1 MNELSREKRAYK
13 GIDRNA
19 TRILTDLKMTSAKN
33 MTDEQTAY
41 FRNREDWLDGTRLI
55 TSMICMPF
63 MVAPFL
69 GSVRSGNN
77 LLLLDLTIAGATGP
91 ISPES
96 LLMQI
101 HAQVLF
107 MIILARTLTP
117 TPPCH
122 GRYGKPELF
131 LPRHIYSILAY
142 FIKSLRRYKNEISF
156 GV

>member
-1 MNELSREKRAYK
+1 MDELSREKRAYK

-33 MTDEQTAY
+33 MTDEQTVC

-55 TSMICMPF
+55 TSMIYMPS
-63 MVAPFL
+63 MAAPFP

-77 LLLLDLTIAGATGP
+77 LLLLDLTIAGSTGP
-91 ISPES
+91 ISAES
-96 LLMQI
+96 LLTQI

-107 MIILARTLTP
+107 MIILVRIINP

-122 GRYGKPELF
+122 GRHGKPELF
-131 LPRHIYSILAY
+131 LPRQIYSIIAY
-142 FIKSLRRYKNEISF
+142 FIQSLRR
-156 GV
+156 